1 MGQVLFILLMVLIAF
16 AAAIIIPTYLT
27 NRATVKV
34 IKIFREHE
42 ANDFWSAK
50 TASQLGI
57 GPRGLFDRLVDP
69 RRDYK
74 PMALG
79 ALIKIGVVR
88 QTGNKRLYL
97 NEKSLADFC
106 HQTENRMKAC
116 SLVSQ
121 RDR

>member
-1 MGQVLFILLMVLIAF
+1 MEQVLFILVMILIAF
-16 AAAIIIPTYLT
+16 AAAIIIPTYMT

-34 IKIFREHE
+34 VKIFRENE

-50 TASQLGI
+50 TAYQLGI
-57 GPRGLFDRLVDP
+57 GPRGVFDRLKDP

-79 ALIKIGVVR
+79 TLIKIGIVR
-88 QTGNKRLYL
+88 KTGNERLYL

-106 HQTENRMKAC
+106 HQTDNRMKAC
-116 SLVSQ
+116 SLVLQ
-121 RDR
+121 KDR